1 MWIAPK
7 GLVVLFRIPKYV
19 GVLVFTSK
27 VWRTII
33 SGAIKVTDALCLIL
47 NMGGDIGNVTG
58 NLSCAHCVTA
68 FVIGSLLVIPHLL
81 ILLCR
86 EIPIL
91 GVRIVCLGYVS
102 AGADVRL
109 GWEATLPVTPASS
122 VPTTISASTTS
133 LPTVTTLA
141 TTTGVNVRYLEMIN
155 TVTILAEKKVVG
167 NMEIITGEIA
177 MQSRDLDLGNAMIN
191 VLCLDTLK

>member
-47 NMGGDIGNVTG
+47 NMGGDLGNVTG
-58 NLSCAHCVTA
+58 NFSCAHCVTA

-91 GVRIVCLGYVS
+91 GVRIVCIGDIS
-102 AGADVRL
+102 AVVDVRL
-109 GWEATLPVTPASS
+109 VWEAAPPTTPALSS
-122 VPTTISASTTS
+122 SATNLAITTS
-133 LPTVTTLA
+133 SSTFTTLA
-141 TTTGVNVRYLEMIN
+141 TTTGINSIFGNYYRGHEPCRLEGS
-155 TVTILAEKKVVG
+155 LQH
-167 NMEIITGEIA
+167 GE
-177 MQSRDLDLGNAMIN
+177 
-191 VLCLDTLK
+191 